1 MFFRACAGGVISRP
15 IGQAR
20 LVQSAKMNV
29 EKLLIV
35 VVALAI
41 GEYLFCYPVVATMY
55 IAYYTLLYS

>member
-1 MFFRACAGGVISRP
+1 
-15 IGQAR
+15 
-20 LVQSAKMNV
+20 MNV
-29 EKLLIV
+29 EELLIVVVALAIGEYLFCYPVVELLIV